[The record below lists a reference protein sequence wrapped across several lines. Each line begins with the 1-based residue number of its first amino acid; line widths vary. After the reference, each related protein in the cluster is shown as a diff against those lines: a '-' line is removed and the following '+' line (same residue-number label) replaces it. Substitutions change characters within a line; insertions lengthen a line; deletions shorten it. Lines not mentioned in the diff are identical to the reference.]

1 MSKFCEKCKKSNRDT
16 SKFCRCCGNTLMIS
30 PVITRVVLE
39 PGVILENRYKIL
51 SQLHISEMSAVYKA
65 MVIKLESPC
74 VIKELSPGG
83 TLQEQS
89 ETVDW
94 LRREAKILAK
104 LDHPS
109 IPRVFDYFV
118 NRGKY
123 YLAMNFIDGIDAG
136 TILEKEGKPG
146 LPAEKVTFWATE
158 ILKVLDY
165 LHNQDPPII
174 YRDLKP
180 SNIMLHKDGR
190 IVLID
195 FGIARMIRRDSD
207 DDAPKTII
215 GTDGYAPLEQYQ
227 GKAEP
232 RSDLYSLG
240 ATMHQFLTGIEPAPL
255 GIEPLRELLP
265 SVSPELDRVV
275 TKALQ
280 EKPENRFSSA
290 KDMLNAL
297 NSKSPPHS
305 VIESSKKSENKE
317 TICKEDL
324 ELWEDRGFLNWGN
337 LCRNIMFKSGFRG
350 LYFIDLNNG
359 WIVGDG
365 GTILYGTKVGTEWV
379 SQKSGTGKKI
389 HSLYFIDEHTG
400 WAVGE
405 KGIILHTVNGGEN
418 WKIYKSKTELS
429 LYGVHFTSEH
439 TGWIAG
445 EKGLVLKYEST
456 GDKRWFPVKGGGEI
470 WNTVNTQ
477 TTGDLYG
484 IFFTSEKKGV
494 IAGEGGTILYTGDG
508 GNSWR
513 EKNVLKTIMKVFFV
527 NSLKGWAAGESGII
541 LHTEDG
547 GINWNQ
553 NYLDPFAYLFD
564 ISFADPLN
572 GWVAGAHLKKGN
584 IILQTSDG
592 GLTWKEQSIAQ
603 AKLLTGIYFLDI
615 HNGWAVTS
623 AGRIFHTNTGGE
635 SWKPQGIAVSC

>member
-1 MSKFCEKCKKSNRDT
+1 VSKFCEKCKKSNRDT
-16 SKFCRCCGNTLMIS
+16 SKFCRCCGNTLTIS

-65 MVIKLESPC
+65 IVIKLDSLC

-146 LPAEKVTFWATE
+146 LPAEKVTFWAIE

-180 SNIMLHKDGR
+180 SNIMLHKGGR
-190 IVLID
+190 IMLID

-255 GIEPLRELLP
+255 GI
-265 SVSPELDRVV
+265 
-275 TKALQ
+275 
-280 EKPENRFSSA
+280 
-290 KDMLNAL
+290 
-297 NSKSPPHS
+297 
-305 VIESSKKSENKE
+305 
-317 TICKEDL
+317 
-324 ELWEDRGFLNWGN
+324 
-337 LCRNIMFKSGFRG
+337 
-350 LYFIDLNNG
+350 
-359 WIVGDG
+359 
-365 GTILYGTKVGTEWV
+365 
-379 SQKSGTGKKI
+379 
-389 HSLYFIDEHTG
+389 
-400 WAVGE
+400 
-405 KGIILHTVNGGEN
+405 
-418 WKIYKSKTELS
+418 
-429 LYGVHFTSEH
+429 
-439 TGWIAG
+439 
-445 EKGLVLKYEST
+445 
-456 GDKRWFPVKGGGEI
+456 
-470 WNTVNTQ
+470 
-477 TTGDLYG
+477 
-484 IFFTSEKKGV
+484 
-494 IAGEGGTILYTGDG
+494 
-508 GNSWR
+508 
-513 EKNVLKTIMKVFFV
+513 
-527 NSLKGWAAGESGII
+527 
-541 LHTEDG
+541 
-547 GINWNQ
+547 
-553 NYLDPFAYLFD
+553 
-564 ISFADPLN
+564 
-572 GWVAGAHLKKGN
+572 
-584 IILQTSDG
+584 
-592 GLTWKEQSIAQ
+592 
-603 AKLLTGIYFLDI
+603 
-615 HNGWAVTS
+615 
-623 AGRIFHTNTGGE
+623 
-635 SWKPQGIAVSC
+635 